1 MDKIGIGS
9 ILKVREDEL
18 FMVKDELFMV
28 IGLDGRTIPP
38 LLHLKSLRH
47 GYIFLATEDD
57 YELFC

>member
-1 MDKIGIGS
+1 MNKIAIGS
-9 ILKVREDEL
+9 ILKGREN
-18 FMVKDELFMV
+18 ELFMV
-28 IGLDGRTIPP
+28 IDLDDRTVPP